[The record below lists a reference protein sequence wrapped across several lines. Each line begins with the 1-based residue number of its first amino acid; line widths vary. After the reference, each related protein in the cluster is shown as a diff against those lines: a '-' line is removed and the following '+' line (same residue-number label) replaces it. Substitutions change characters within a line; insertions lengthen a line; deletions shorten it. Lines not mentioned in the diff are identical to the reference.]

1 MSKNKYIKRVVD
13 LPRLLDEVVREK
25 YPERNVNRSSY
36 YSQGIDIAYNPYYT
50 KDYPNGVITCVE
62 INDYKGDDKTKPVTS
77 YSLWGFDNKGNTIFE
92 EDLENAK
99 ESELKD
105 RTIYVGNVVFPALE
119 KKVSMP
125 EPERAF

>member
-13 LPRLLDEVVREK
+13 LPTDSLLKDE
-25 YPERNVNRSSY
+25 N
-36 YSQGIDIAYNPYYT
+36 GIAYNPYYT